1 MTQAMSVSNCAPL
14 TSSPSAA
21 TMTQSCTSSRALAA
35 PVFLKHKISFSV
47 DSLLSTST
55 SSNTVNGTKLSNSKN
70 TSLKDSD
77 VDSKLQT
84 RQFVESENE
93 VLNLN
98 NKLLLKSDQSTLT
111 QPLSPETGSCSSQVD
126 TDPVDVST
134 NGDSTRQCDEEC
146 NEDLDDEE
154 LDVDCEEND
163 ARSRKPAYDNQQQ
176 YFDSRMNDDSS
187 GTRTSSPS
195 AVRDTEDVSPPV
207 IPKPLHHPGV
217 TLGGPHQPAGA
228 TGPPCWT
235 FPPGFASQFAWMPAY
250 RSASPASEYSQ
261 RNVRTLTTK

>member
-1 MTQAMSVSNCAPL
+1 MTQAMSVGSCAPL
-14 TSSPSAA
+14 TSSTSAA
-21 TMTQSCTSSRALAA
+21 TMTQSCTSNRALTA

-47 DSLLSTST
+47 DSLLSTSS
-55 SSNTVNGTKLSNSKN
+55 SSNTVNGTKVSDSKN
-70 TSLKDSD
+70 TILKDKY
-77 VDSKLQT
+77 VDSKQHS
-84 RQFVESENE
+84 RQFAEGENE

-98 NKLLLKSDQSTLT
+98 NQLLLKSDQSTLT
-111 QPLSPETGSCSSQVD
+111 QPLSPATGSCSSQVD
-126 TDPVDVST
+126 TDPVDIST
-134 NGDSTRQCDEEC
+134 NGDSTRQC

-163 ARSRKPAYDNQQQ
+163 TIRRKTAYDIQQQ
-176 YFDSRMNDDSS
+176 YFDSRLNDDSS

-250 RSASPASEYSQ
+250 RSASPASE
-261 RNVRTLTTK
+261 

>member
-1 MTQAMSVSNCAPL
+1 MTQAMSVSSCASL

-21 TMTQSCTSSRALAA
+21 TMTQSCTSNRALAA

-55 SSNTVNGTKLSNSKN
+55 SSNTVNGTKLSDCKN
-70 TSLKDSD
+70 TSLKASD

-84 RQFVESENE
+84 RQFVEGETG

-98 NKLLLKSDQSTLT
+98 NQLLLKSDQSTLT
-111 QPLSPETGSCSSQVD
+111 QPLSPATGSCSSQVD

-154 LDVDCEEND
+154 LDVDCEENV
-163 ARSRKPAYDNQQQ
+163 ARRRKPAYDNQQQ
-176 YFDSRMNDDSS
+176 YFDSRLNDDSS

-195 AVRDTEDVSPPV
+195 AVRDTEDVSPPI

-217 TLGGPHQPAGA
+217 TLGSPHQPAGA

-250 RSASPASEYSQ
+250 RSASPASE
-261 RNVRTLTTK
+261 